1 MRTIVSHETVAIP
14 STYSFI
20 NIKPGDDYKNREIH
34 REGSAQFFN
43 DVSPG
48 LAEAEL
54 LFWLIHFWFYATK
67 ATDNMCNK
75 GSGIA
80 AKPRGIENVITITAY
95 GSSISLL
102 QWLNRT
108 KPNNVDSEI
117 STLKGYY
124 VSRSLYCYCKSH
136 HGHRHVVELSVLIAV
151 AMILGDGVYK
161 LASIEQDPSLRT
173 KIPSWVAGGGY
184 ELRLP
189 EWYYILVISVFVL
202 VLALC
207 NALWSQ
213 AHGLVTSQPMF
224 TIRAWAGSDHGG
236 LPAHI

>member
-1 MRTIVSHETVAIP
+1 MSHETVAIP

-54 LFWLIHFWFYATK
+54 LFWLIHFWFVFSYLCFEYATK

-108 KPNNVDSEI
+108 KVETIALFCSVFFLNLSSCSFNITFSRKFLIFYYSQPNNVDSEI
-117 STLKGYY
+117 SMLKGYY
-124 VSRSLYCYCKSH
+124 VSRSLYWSF
-136 HGHRHVVELSVLIAV
+136 LF
-151 AMILGDGVYK
+151 MINCWFHIY
-161 LASIEQDPSLRT
+161 IFCN
-173 KIPSWVAGGGY
+173 
-184 ELRLP
+184 LRLN
-189 EWYYILVISVFVL
+189 V
-202 VLALC
+202 
-207 NALWSQ
+207 N
-213 AHGLVTSQPMF
+213 
-224 TIRAWAGSDHGG
+224 
-236 LPAHI
+236 